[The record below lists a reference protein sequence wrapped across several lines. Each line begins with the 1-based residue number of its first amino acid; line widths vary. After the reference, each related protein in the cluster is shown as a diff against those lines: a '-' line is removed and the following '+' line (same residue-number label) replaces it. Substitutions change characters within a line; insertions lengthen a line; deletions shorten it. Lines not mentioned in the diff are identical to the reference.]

1 MRWMGTVR
9 VNWFL
14 LFYMISVFI
23 DGRYLP
29 RDDEDEQTTTRVE
42 GIASVATENHVRQ
55 ALAAC
60 AEARAAGMTVCFSCI
75 ILRVSFVR
83 TLF

>member
-1 MRWMGTVR
+1 
-9 VNWFL
+9 
-14 LFYMISVFI
+14 MISVPI
-23 DGRYLP
+23 DGMYLP

-42 GIASVATENHVRQ
+42 GIESVATENHVRQ

-75 ILRVSFVR
+75 IFRVLFAR

>member
-1 MRWMGTVR
+1 
-9 VNWFL
+9 
-14 LFYMISVFI
+14 MISVFI

-60 AEARAAGMTVCFSCI
+60 AEARAAGMTVCFLMYYLSCVI
-75 ILRVSFVR
+75 CSHVI
-83 TLF
+83 

>member
-1 MRWMGTVR
+1 
-9 VNWFL
+9 
-14 LFYMISVFI
+14 MIIVFI

-29 RDDEDEQTTTRVE
+29 RDDEDEQTTTRIE
-42 GIASVATENHVRQ
+42 GIASVATENHVCH

-75 ILRVSFVR
+75 IFRVLFAR

>member
-1 MRWMGTVR
+1 
-9 VNWFL
+9 
-14 LFYMISVFI
+14 MIIVFI

-29 RDDEDEQTTTRVE
+29 RDDEDEQTTTRIE
-42 GIASVATENHVRQ
+42 GIASVATENHVRH

-75 ILRVSFVR
+75 IFRELFAR